1 MPTIAPGSPVSTE
14 CPPRSKLYSK
24 CFTCF
29 PPIIL
34 PISPGV
40 RSHHYPH
47 FIIGKTKTQRA
58 HITSKHSHWDLNPGV
73 WFQSLYF
80 KDHLTIYKME
90 GRGWPSTNR
99 GRARNPLY
107 YPYPLS
113 TCYQSTPQCLLQL
126 FGYLESSLLFPSI
139 SIPPSI
145 SAIRKRYL
153 SALHTLVRI

>member
-14 CPPRSKLYSK
+14 CPPRSKHYSK

-80 KDHLTIYKME
+80 KDHLTICKME

-99 GRARNPLY
+99 GRARNPLC
-107 YPYPLS
+107 YPYPLP
-113 TCYQSTPQCLLQL
+113 TCYQSHSTVSPSVARIPGILTPL
-126 FGYLESSLLFPSI
+126 SLHQYPSI
-139 SIPPSI
+139 NIC
-145 SAIRKRYL
+145 
-153 SALHTLVRI
+153 H